1 MVTSRPP
8 PGASGTP
15 LAPEDFTLED
25 LEAIRLMLRGS
36 SVIDWYQLDFRDE
49 TDVDRFLRVNEM
61 DPESPD
67 DMGRL
72 EELRLEAVEY
82 LTRNF
87 SLEIPDVV
95 AHGVPARDLFLM
107 ASREGKQQLWA
118 CVILKVVHIMHHLA
132 GRELSTRLSI
142 SVDQVYSQIELKV
155 MRVVDELR
163 AAGYPISEFQWSR
176 KSQDS
181 LVTKLLAKRSTLAA
195 NIYDKLRFR
204 MIVRHPDDLLPMLAA
219 LHRRLIPFNYVVPG
233 ASINHLVPFR
243 KVLES
248 SRSLSALEPHL
259 QKDSILEKRQERA
272 AQAPINEFSGKQYRI
287 INFVADL
294 PVRVESYLDDA
305 SAEFGNVVFVLTE
318 FQLVDQ
324 RTAEENERG
333 ENNHDAY
340 KARQH
345 RSVRLR
351 LMRGLEASAER
362 RRRAVATQRQ
372 EKEASKKNSAP
383 GGKAR
388 GRGAAAAAS
397 KATSKKNAAKNP
409 PRRGGGGG
417 RSGARGGK
425 GGGKNGKPSRR

>member
-1 MVTSRPP
+1 M
-8 PGASGTP
+8 GSGTP

-49 TDVDRFLRVNEM
+49 SDVDRFLRVNEM
-61 DPESPD
+61 DPGSPD

-72 EELRLEAVEY
+72 EELRLEAVDY

-95 AHGVPARDLFLM
+95 ADGVPARDLFLM

-163 AAGYPISEFQWSR
+163 AAGYPIVEFQWSR

-243 KVLES
+243 KVMEE
-248 SRSLSALEPHL
+248 SRSLSALEPLL

-272 AQAPINEFSGKQYRI
+272 AKAPINEFSGKQYRI

-294 PVRVESYLDDA
+294 PVRIESYLDDA

-333 ENNHDAY
+333 DNNHDAY

-351 LMRGLEASAER
+351 LMRGLEASADR
-362 RRRAVATQRQ
+362 RRRAAAAQR
-372 EKEASKKNSAP
+372 KDSAKAA
-383 GGKAR
+383 GKAKPQAKDGKAPR
-388 GRGAAAAAS
+388 GRGAAAGTGG
-397 KATSKKNAAKNP
+397 KGGKNSAPKGSS
-409 PRRGGGGG
+409 RRGGGGSPNG
-417 RSGARGGK
+417 RSGARR
-425 GGGKNGKPSRR
+425 GKNGKSGKPGRR